1 MNKTMK
7 SMLVVAGF
15 VTAAPAMAATTW
27 TFSDKNEGSGNDNT
41 LTYAAGGVDVTA
53 SAWSNTSSASSGP
66 SNTLLNTAHLG
77 SYGGGLG
84 VRNRDNSNSRGD
96 PGENSSPEHA
106 MDNENR
112 FDSILLTFENAV
124 SLSSIGNG
132 YYPQDSDMSVL
143 AYIGSSQPP
152 ALLGKTYASLV
163 SDGWTHIGDLSN
175 VGSGKSV
182 STSVYSSYWLIGAYN
197 PVFDSSK
204 SWSTGNDYM
213 KLKTVV
219 ASVCTATGG
228 ASGGVCGG
236 QPGTG
241 VSEPG
246 SLALAGLGLLG
257 VIGLRRRQH

>member
-1 MNKTMK
+1 MNKILNG
-7 SMLVVAGF
+7 MLVVAGLM
-15 VTAAPAMAATTW
+15 AMAPAMAATTW
-27 TFSDKNEGSGNDNT
+27 TFSDKSEGSSNGNT
-41 LTYAAGGVDVTA
+41 LTYSSSGMNVTA
-53 SAWSNTSSASSGP
+53 SAWADTSNGSDGSNTV
-66 SNTLLNTAHLG
+66 LNTAHLG

-84 VRNRDNSNSRGD
+84 VRNRDNSNYRGD

-112 FDSILLTFENAV
+112 FDSILLKFDEAV
-124 SLSSIGNG
+124 SISSIGNG
-132 YYPQDSDMSVL
+132 YYPNDSDMSIL
-143 AYIGSSQPP
+143 AYIGTSPSPT
-152 ALLGKTYASLV
+152 LLGKTYAGLV
-163 SDGWTHIGDLSN
+163 IDGWTHIGDLSD
-175 VGSGKSV
+175 VRSGKSV
-182 STSVYSSYWLIGAYN
+182 STSIYSSYWLIGAYN

-204 SWSTGNDYM
+204 TWTTGNDYM

-219 ASVCTATGG
+219 ASVCMAGG

>member
-1 MNKTMK
+1 MNKMLK
-7 SMLVVAGF
+7 GMLVLAGLVA
-15 VTAAPAMAATTW
+15 AAPAMAATTW
-27 TFSDKNEGSGNDNT
+27 TFSDRSEGSSNGNT
-41 LTYAAGGVDVTA
+41 LTYSAGGVDVTA
-53 SAWSNTSSASSGP
+53 SAWANTSGGS
-66 SNTLLNTAHLG
+66 SNTLLDTAHLG

-84 VRNRDNSNSRGD
+84 VRNRDNSSSKGD

-112 FDSILLTFENAV
+112 FDSILLKFDEAV
-124 SLSSIGNG
+124 SISSIGNG
-132 YYPQDSDMSVL
+132 YYPDDSDMSVL
-143 AYIGSSQPP
+143 AYIGNSQTPS
-152 ALLGKTYASLV
+152 LLGKTYAGLV
-163 SDGWTHIGDLSN
+163 SDGWSHIGDLAN
-175 VGSGKSV
+175 VGSGASV

-204 SWSTGNDYM
+204 TWSTGNDYM

-228 ASGGVCGG
+228 ATGGVCGG